1 MEAIM
6 IILTRPQT
14 GREGS
19 ILEELM
25 EFVICPL
32 CKEGR
37 LLPFS
42 SNSGGSFQCW
52 VCSTPSCTYVVSSS
66 FMEVKF
72 YKGTAVA
79 KVVEK
84 DGKKYIEF
92 KF

>member
-1 MEAIM
+1 MP
-6 IILTRPQT
+6 TNGQT
-14 GREGS
+14 DSDRS

-25 EFVICPL
+25 EFVICPV

-42 SNSGGSFQCW
+42 SSSNSFHCW

-66 FMEVKF
+66 FMEVKY
-72 YKGTAVA
+72 YKGTAAA
-79 KVVEK
+79 KVTEK
-84 DGKKYIEF
+84 DGKSYIEF

>member
-1 MEAIM
+1 MEAM
-6 IILTRPQT
+6 IIMPTPQD
-14 GREGS
+14 REGS

-42 SNSGGSFQCW
+42 SNNGPFHCW
-52 VCSTPSCTYVVSSS
+52 VCSAPNCTYVVSSG
-66 FMEVKF
+66 FMEVKY
-72 YKGTAVA
+72 YKGTAAA
-79 KVVEK
+79 KVTEK

>member
-1 MEAIM
+1 MEAMM
-6 IILTRPQT
+6 IILARRQT
-14 GREGS
+14 DREGS
-19 ILEELM
+19 ILEEHM

-42 SNSGGSFQCW
+42 SNSGSFYCW
-52 VCSTPSCTYVVSSS
+52 VCSTPSCTYVVSSGL
-66 FMEVKF
+66 MEVKY
-72 YKGTAVA
+72 YKGTAAA

-84 DGKKYIEF
+84 DGKNYIEF